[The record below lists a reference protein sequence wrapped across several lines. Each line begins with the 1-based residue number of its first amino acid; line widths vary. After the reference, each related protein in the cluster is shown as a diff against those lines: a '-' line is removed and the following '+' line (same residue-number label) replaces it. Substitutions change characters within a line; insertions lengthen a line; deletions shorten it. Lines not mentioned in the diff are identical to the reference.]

1 MYKLVPVLALI
12 ATVPI
17 SIYPLV
23 AAELYSPDHLSG
35 PSAVGIHGPDA
46 AVVFVAGMGGGGTG
60 GGMGGVSKGGGNTG
74 GGMGGGSTSGSMGSG
89 STGGG
94 MGGGSTGGGMGGGST
109 GGGMGGGST
118 GGGMGGGSTGGGM
131 GGGTTG
137 GGMGG
142 GNTSGGMFGSPAPS
156 FGRSGSSDWPGNSV
170 EPAYY
175 TYECVAPGGQ
185 CSFAAPAALRSTS
198 LRAGARCACAVG
210 QPEGQIR

>member
-17 SIYPLV
+17 SIDALV
-23 AAELYSPDHLSG
+23 AAELYPPSRLSG
-35 PSAVGIHGPDA
+35 LSAVSIHGPDA

-60 GGMGGVSKGGGNTG
+60 GGR
-74 GGMGGGSTSGSMGSG
+74 
-89 STGGG
+89 GGG

-118 GGGMGGGSTGGGM
+118 GGGMGGGNTGGGI
-131 GGGTTG
+131 
-137 GGMGG
+137 GG
-142 GNTSGGMFGSPAPS
+142 GNTGGGMFGSPTQS
-156 FGRSGSSDWPGNSV
+156 YGGSASPADNAQ
-170 EPAYY
+170 PAYY
-175 TYECVAPGGQ
+175 TYQCTTPVGG

>member
-109 GGGMGGGST
+109 GGGMGGGTT

-131 GGGTTG
+131 GGGSTG
-137 GGMGG
+137 GGMG

>member
-94 MGGGSTGGGMGGGST
+94 MGGGSTGGGMGGGTT

-118 GGGMGGGSTGGGM
+118 GGGMGGGS
-131 GGGTTG
+131 TG

>member
-94 MGGGSTGGGMGGGST
+94 MGGG
-109 GGGMGGGST
+109 
-118 GGGMGGGSTGGGM
+118 
-131 GGGTTG
+131 
-137 GGMGG
+137 
-142 GNTSGGMFGSPAPS
+142 NTSGGMFGSPAPS